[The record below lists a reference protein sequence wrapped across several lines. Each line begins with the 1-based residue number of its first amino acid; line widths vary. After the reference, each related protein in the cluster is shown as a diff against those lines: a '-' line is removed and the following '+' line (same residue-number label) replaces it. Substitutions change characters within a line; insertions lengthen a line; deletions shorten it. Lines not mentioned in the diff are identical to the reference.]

1 MSDMDMDKAL
11 IKEFLVE
18 SYENLDQ
25 LDQDFVALERDPAN
39 RETLSSVFRTI
50 HTIKGTCGFFGY
62 EKLGSLTHVGE
73 NLLSRLREGEL
84 ELTPEITSALLAMV
98 DAVREMLTSI
108 ESTSGE
114 GDADY
119 SALVETLSLLHEG
132 KKAMKATKAKNAP
145 AKDGKKLKTRQA
157 TEEASSPAPP
167 EAIEAFESPSPTPP
181 TIAQEPSVKEEA
193 PPSQEESVA
202 VDPGAPSVS
211 ESTIRVDVGLLDELM
226 NLVGELVLA
235 RNQVL

>member
-1 MSDMDMDKAL
+1 MSNMDKAL

-25 LDQDFVALERDPAN
+25 LDQDFIALEQDPTN

-50 HTIKGTCGFFGY
+50 YTIKGTCGFFGY

-84 ELTPEITSALLAMV
+84 KLTPEITSALLVMV
-98 DAVREMLTSI
+98 DAVREMLSSI

-119 SALVETLSLLHEG
+119 SALVETLSLLHKG
-132 KKAMKATKAKNAP
+132 KKAIL
-145 AKDGKKLKTRQA
+145 GKVR
-157 TEEASSPAPP
+157 
-167 EAIEAFESPSPTPP
+167 
-181 TIAQEPSVKEEA
+181 
-193 PPSQEESVA
+193 
-202 VDPGAPSVS
+202 
-211 ESTIRVDVGLLDELM
+211 
-226 NLVGELVLA
+226 
-235 RNQVL
+235 QVLKPDGYLFLGGAVPPKERPFYRP